1 MRRRD
6 VTVTVADSH
15 VAQIQD
21 VARRLEQS
29 GMQVGQILTT
39 LGIITGSVDESQIST
54 LEAIDGV
61 AAIERQKDFQ
71 LPPPDADVQ

>member
-1 MRRRD
+1 MRRD

-15 VAQIQD
+15 LAQIAD

-29 GMQVGQILTT
+29 GMQIGQILATA
-39 LGIITGSVDESQIST
+39 GIITGSVDESQIGA
-54 LEAIDGV
+54 LEASEGV